1 MYYLRTSKKIG
12 FLAAALLSV
21 VFLYFVAHGSSA
33 NAVWPVASGVD
44 VRIDGN
50 FRLDCSNVID
60 GYAMMS
66 VAAPSGNPMKVQ
78 VMYNGNQLLYDLKNT
93 GEYEVLPLQFGPGDY
108 SISLFENVGGS
119 KYASGGKIDLSVPEM
134 VANAAFLVPNQYVN
148 YTPSSPSVL
157 RSDEITNDSMTDTQ
171 KFEAVCNLI
180 ASEFSYDFVRAQTIA
195 AGELPAV
202 DQCYNN
208 RAGICQDLSAVT
220 ISMLRA
226 QGIPSRLLIGY
237 ADGYY
242 HAWTMSV
249 VDGQEKFFDP
259 TQAVGALNASNY
271 VVERFY

>member
-12 FLAAALLSV
+12 LIAGALLSA
-21 VFLYFVAHGSSA
+21 VFIYFVAHGSSA
-33 NAVWPVASGVD
+33 NAVWPVAEGLD

-50 FRLDCSNVID
+50 LRLDCSHLTD

-66 VAAPSGNPMKVQ
+66 VVNPSVNAMKIQ

-93 GEYEVLPLQFGPGDY
+93 GEYEVLPLQFGPGSY
-108 SISLFENVGGS
+108 SISLFENVSGS
-119 KYASGGKIDLSVPEM
+119 KFASGGKIDLNVSEM
-134 VANAAFLVPNQYVN
+134 VPNAAFLVPNQYVN
-148 YTPSSPSVL
+148 YTPTSPSVL
-157 RSDEITNDSMTDTQ
+157 RSDEITDDSMTDSQ
-171 KFEAVCNLI
+171 KFDAICNLI
-180 ASEFSYDFVRAQTIA
+180 AQEFTYDYVRAQTIG

-202 DQCYNN
+202 DMCYNN
-208 RAGICQDLSAVT
+208 RSGICQDLSAVT

-249 VDGQEKFFDP
+249 VDGQERFFDP
-259 TQAVGALNASNY
+259 TNAVGAINASNY